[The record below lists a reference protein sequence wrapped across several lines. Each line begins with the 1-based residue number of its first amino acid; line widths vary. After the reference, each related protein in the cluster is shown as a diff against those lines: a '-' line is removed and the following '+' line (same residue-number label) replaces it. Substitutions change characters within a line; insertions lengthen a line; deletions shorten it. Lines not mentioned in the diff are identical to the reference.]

1 MDLSNKHI
9 HYDVFHSYSGSLK
22 PELVRRFTISEK
34 KRTKKKK
41 QLVLNVLKLNRSWHN
56 LALINNH

>member
-34 KRTKKKK
+34 KRTKKTK
-41 QLVLNVLKLNRSWHN
+41 LVLNVLKLNRS
-56 LALINNH
+56 

>member
-1 MDLSNKHI
+1 MHENTLPLMDLSNKHI

-41 QLVLNVLKLNRSWHN
+41 QLVLNVLKLNRS
-56 LALINNH
+56 